1 MKRLLVPFVLPGA
14 SFPDRP
20 QPLTAGAHA
29 GRRADRR
36 RGRAGGDGARPGTPG
51 KTIRF
56 ARGVAN
62 RTTSAP
68 LQSRQPFRIGSI
80 TKTFVATVVLQSRAR
95 EL

>member
-1 MKRLLVPFVLPGA
+1 VLTQAAAQLVV
-14 SFPDRP
+14 
-20 QPLTAGAHA
+20 AGA
-29 GRRADRR
+29 
-36 RGRAGGDGARPGTPG
+36 PGVTVLVRKPG